1 MLKVLFALNM
11 LSSNVTS
18 AECHLLWNS
27 SVAPELAIP
36 QARCH
41 SPTASIHLMQAGMNA
56 ILRLGS
62 PCSVH
67 KHELYMLNSTATL
80 VWSRVQQLR
89 CKFCY
94 QEKTHWHVVAK
105 EPVTDNMNRADASHF
120 LFPLY
125 RGMCH
130 RLEWADIATALEE
143 EMIPVKNLV

>member
-1 MLKVLFALNM
+1 MSLLKVLFALNM

-27 SVAPELAIP
+27 SVAPELAIS

-41 SPTASIHLMQAGMNA
+41 SSTASIHHMQAGMNA

-67 KHELYMLNSTATL
+67 KHELYMLDSTATR
-80 VWSRVQQLR
+80 VWSHVQQLR

-94 QEKTHWHVVAK
+94 QEKTHLACSGQ
-105 EPVTDNMNRADASHF
+105 RACYRQYEQCRCLS
-120 LFPLY
+120 FPISAVQ
-125 RGMCH
+125 RDVPQGGMG
-130 RLEWADIATALEE
+130 RYS
-143 EMIPVKNLV
+143 NSS